1 LAAVYHAEINEAL
14 ADPVLA
20 ALLGRS
26 PTSAPFDRLAWLSLL
41 AQECL
46 APDRCVLAVAR
57 DGDAVAALPLRHH
70 AGGLA
75 PLANWYSFFV
85 RPLCND
91 PARMPELLAALV
103 PSLAPAGA
111 LKLSP
116 MPEADAVLMSAAL
129 RQSGWIGEI
138 QPCDTNHVLEVGGR
152 SFAEYWT
159 ARPGQL
165 RETVRRKGKKG
176 VVSLRLET
184 AFDPADW
191 AAYEAIYG
199 LSWKPS
205 EGSPAFLRRFAETEA
220 EAGTL
225 RMGVAEIDGRA
236 VAAQFWTVEGGTAFI
251 HKLAHDEAARQHSPG
266 TLLSA
271 LMFEHVIDH
280 DRVSLVDFG
289 TGDDPYKRD
298 WMESVRSRYRLEY
311 YRPAAIRSWKGLAK
325 LAARQ
330 IMQPNR
336 TPNLK
341 QRPAA

>member
-1 LAAVYHAEINEAL
+1 MAAVYHAEINEAL

-26 PTSAPFDRLAWLSLL
+26 AMSAPFDRLEWLMLL

-46 APDRCVLAVAR
+46 GADRCILAVAR
-57 DGDAVAALPLRHH
+57 DGDAVAVLPLRQH

-85 RPLCND
+85 RPICND
-91 PARMPELLAALV
+91 PARAAELLGALAQ
-103 PSLAPAGA
+103 SLAPAGA

-116 MPEADAVLMSAAL
+116 MPEDEAIMMSAAL
-129 RQSGWIGEI
+129 RRNGWLGEM

-152 SFAEYWT
+152 SFAEYWA

-165 RETVRRKGKKG
+165 RETVRRKSSKG
-176 VVSLRLET
+176 AVSLRLET
-184 AFDPADW
+184 EFNAADW
-191 AAYEAIYG
+191 AAYDAIYQ

-205 EGSPAFLRRFAETEA
+205 EGSPAFLRRFAEA
-220 EAGTL
+220 EARAGTMRL
-225 RMGVAEIDGRA
+225 GVAEIDGQA
-236 VAAQFWTVEGGTAFI
+236 VAAQFWTVEGGQAFI
-251 HKLAHDEAARQHSPG
+251 HKLAHDEAARKHSPG

-271 LMFEHVIDH
+271 MMFAHVIDI
-280 DRVSLVDFG
+280 DRVSLIDFG

-298 WMESVRSRYRLEY
+298 WMESVRTRYRLEY
-311 YRPAAIRSWKGLAK
+311 YRPAAVRSWGNLAK

-330 IMQPNR
+330 IM
-336 TPNLK
+336 
-341 QRPAA
+341 RPAATA

>member
-1 LAAVYHAEINEAL
+1 MAAVYHAEINEAL

-26 PTSAPFDRLAWLSLL
+26 PISAPFDRLEWLSLL

-46 APDRCVLAVAR
+46 APDRCILAVAR
-57 DGDAVAALPLRHH
+57 EGDAAAVLPLRQQ

-85 RPLCND
+85 RPICND
-91 PARMPELLAALV
+91 PVRMPELLGALAQ
-103 PSLAPAGA
+103 SLAPAGA
-111 LKLSP
+111 LTLAP
-116 MPEADAVLMSAAL
+116 MPKAEALLMRAAL
-129 RQSGWIGEI
+129 RENGWLGEM
-138 QPCDTNHVLEVGGR
+138 QPCDNNHVLEVGGR
-152 SFAEYWT
+152 CFADYWA

-191 AAYEAIYG
+191 AAYEAIYQ

-205 EGSPAFLRRFAETEA
+205 EGSPVFLRRFAEA
-220 EAGTL
+220 EAAAGSMRL
-225 RMGVAEIDGRA
+225 GIAEIDGRA

-271 LMFEHVIDH
+271 LMFQHVIDQ

-298 WMESVRSRYRLEY
+298 WMESVRVRYRLEY

-330 IMQPNR
+330 IMR
-336 TPNLK
+336 TEPTLALK

>member
-1 LAAVYHAEINEAL
+1 MAAVYHAEINEAL

-26 PTSAPFDRLAWLSLL
+26 ATSAPFDRLAWLSLL

-46 APDRCVLAVAR
+46 APDRCILAVAR
-57 DGDAVAALPLRHH
+57 DGDTVAVLPLRQH
-70 AGGLA
+70 AAGLA

-91 PARMPELLAALV
+91 AARMPELLTPLV
-103 PSLAPAGA
+103 QSLAPAGA
-111 LKLSP
+111 LELAP
-116 MPEADAVLMSAAL
+116 MPEAEAMLMRAAL
-129 RQSGWIGEI
+129 REAGWIGEI
-138 QPCDTNHVLEVGGR
+138 VPCDTNHVLEVGSR
-152 SFAEYWT
+152 SFAEYWA

-176 VVSLRLET
+176 VVRLRLET

-191 AAYEAIYG
+191 AAYEAIYA

-205 EGSPAFLRRFAETEA
+205 EGNPAFLRRFAEAEA
-220 EAGTL
+220 EASTL
-225 RMGVAEIDGRA
+225 RLGVAEIDGRA
-236 VAAQFWTVEGGTAFI
+236 VAAQFWTVEGGTAYI

-271 LMFEHVIDH
+271 MMFAHVIDQ
-280 DRVSLVDFG
+280 DRVALVDFG

-298 WMESVRSRYRLEY
+298 WMESVRPRYRLEY
-311 YRPAAIRSWKGLAK
+311 YRPSAIRSWKGLAK

-330 IMQPNR
+330 IMRAER